1 MTTNHQLINQTSGKV
16 EYYTPPAIIEAAR
29 ATMGGIDLDPA
40 SSARANEI
48 VQAARYFTVEDDGLN
63 QPWAGRVWMNHP
75 FGKGEKACRPNCKKK
90 TCRDRGHCITEYVPG
105 NNDWIQKLLYDFKYG
120 AVEEAICITFASM
133 SEAWLRPLL
142 WYPMCFP
149 YRRINYLNPDG
160 TVVKGVPK
168 GSVITYLGPNF
179 KRFQEV
185 FYLERRIGVV
195 KS

>member
-1 MTTNHQLINQTSGKV
+1 MMHVQQMQLPFIDVRPIRPIQTEPEATIAERFQAFHEANPHVYEALRDMALWLKDQGK
-16 EYYTPPAIIEAAR
+16 R
-29 ATMGGIDLDPA
+29 AGM
-40 SSARANEI
+40 
-48 VQAARYFTVEDDGLN
+48 
-63 QPWAGRVWMNHP
+63 
-75 FGKGEKACRPNCKKK
+75 
-90 TCRDRGHCITEYVPG
+90 
-105 NNDWIQKLLYDFKYG
+105 KLLRAFRYG
-120 AVEEAICITFASM
+120 NVEEAICITFASM